1 MIGVM
6 GVIVEDFSTFI
17 LVIETYRFVA
27 RVFGSFL
34 RRGLVV
40 ILCSAVALFLAL
52 QGGGLNLPPD
62 VLHAVIALFA
72 ALAMILALRF
82 TIDWH
87 RYPLLPE
94 IEGPQRWFFA
104 VTYLRATLVIL
115 FFALLP
121 PIGALAAIAVLGTA
135 VSLPVTILAA
145 FLTATAIGKL
155 SLAWPAAA
163 IGRRHV
169 LRHGWVMSSGLVPR
183 LILTLLLTSAPFH
196 LAAIGLLYLNA
207 VFSLASAWQG
217 LLVLAVALL
226 VLLGITTG
234 ATALSFAY
242 RWRLLQDNSHW
253 WRHAG

>member
-1 MIGVM
+1 
-6 GVIVEDFSTFI
+6 
-17 LVIETYRFVA
+17 
-27 RVFGSFL
+27 
-34 RRGLVV
+34 
-40 ILCSAVALFLAL
+40 
-52 QGGGLNLPPD
+52 
-62 VLHAVIALFA
+62 
-72 ALAMILALRF
+72 MILALRF
-82 TIDWH
+82 TIGWH

-94 IEGPQRWFFA
+94 IEGAQRWSFA

-115 FFALLP
+115 FFAVLP
-121 PIGALAAIAVLGTA
+121 PIGALVAIALLGTA

-183 LILTLLLTSAPFH
+183 LILTLLLTSVPFH
-196 LAAIGLLYLNA
+196 VAATGLLYLNA
-207 VFSLASAWQG
+207 VFSLPSAWQG
-217 LLVLAVALL
+217 LLALAVALL